1 MRTPEKLTT
10 FTINDIRS
18 WAPCYD
24 PSKHLPEDW
33 SGTAIDLLKIESV
46 PAADK
51 LWVVC
56 REELIPAEQ
65 LRLFA
70 VWCAKQVQHLI
81 TDERSIRALEVAE
94 RFATG
99 KASLEELNTARAAAW
114 AADGAAAKATA
125 WAAAR
130 AAAKATAGDAAR
142 AAAENAARA
151 AAEDAA
157 RDAAWAGAWAAAQA
171 AAEAAARDAARDAAR
186 AAAEAAARD
195 TQISQLVEMLEVK
208 NENT

>member
-24 PSKHLPEDW
+24 PSKHLPEEW

-56 REELIPAEQ
+56 REELISAEQ

-114 AADGAAAKATA
+114 AAAEDAVGDAARTAAENAAGAAA
-125 WAAAR
+125 WAA
-130 AAAKATAGDAAR
+130 AGDAAR
-142 AAAENAARA
+142 T

-157 RDAAWAGAWAAAQA
+157 RDAAWAAAWAAAEA
-171 AAEAAARDAARDAAR
+171 AAEAAARD
-186 AAAEAAARD
+186 AARD

>member
-1 MRTPEKLTT
+1 MKTLEKLTT
-10 FTINDIRS
+10 FSINDIRK

-56 REELIPAEQ
+56 REELISAKQ

-94 RFATG
+94 RFANG
-99 KASLEELNTARAAAW
+99 KASLEELNTARTAAW
-114 AADGAAAKATA
+114 AADGTAAKAA
-125 WAAAR
+125 AGDAAR
-130 AAAKATAGDAAR
+130 AAARVAAW

-157 RDAAWAGAWAAAQA
+157 RDAAWAGAWAAAEA
-171 AAEAAARDAARDAAR
+171 AAEDAARDAT
-186 AAAEAAARD
+186 RD
-195 TQISQLVEMLEVK
+195 TQISQLVEMLEV
-208 NENT
+208 NDENA